1 MSHRAVITGVGMLG
15 AAGRGVES
23 AVLAIEQRRCVLTLD
38 QRLEELGTRC
48 RFSGRLERVDEA
60 FADLPI
66 EKQARSFFGRFARI
80 GAIAAFDAMSAAGS
94 PAIGQVRV
102 ATAVGPMGELEICFK
117 DTLAKAP
124 HPLPAH
130 AVTRVTPSFLATYL
144 AAAFGAPR
152 GGRNVSC
159 ACLSA
164 LEALADAVEAI
175 GSGREQACL
184 VGAVDED
191 SASTYWAF
199 DRQRLL
205 DTCATPERR
214 TRALSGARGGFLPAG
229 GAAFFVV
236 ESESFARSRGAR
248 CLARIGAPS
257 IHSDRGAESLVAFP
271 RSAYRAVLAELL
283 VAGRP
288 DLVLAHAPPS
298 VADLDEL
305 GVLDDAIG
313 LVTHRVPVRSY
324 KSLLGY
330 AMGAAGAIDIAL
342 AVAQLEASKLLPN
355 DVMRLAGDAERFG
368 PVVVGPPQARSL
380 ERVLKM
386 VYAQGR
392 VAGGLMIERGEAS

>member
-1 MSHRAVITGVGMLG
+1 MSHGAVITGVGMLG
-15 AAGRGVES
+15 PAGRGVEA
-23 AVLAIEQRRCVLTLD
+23 AVEAIKQRRCALTAD
-38 QRLEELGTRC
+38 ERLARLGTRC
-48 RFSGRLERVDEA
+48 RISGRIERVDEA
-60 FADLPI
+60 FAGLPI
-66 EKQARSFFGRFARI
+66 EKEAGSFFGRFARI
-80 GAIAAFDAMSAAGS
+80 GAIAAFDAMDAAGS
-94 PAIGQVRV
+94 PPIGQVRV
-102 ATAVGPMGELEICFK
+102 ATAVGPMGELETCFK
-117 DTLAKAP
+117 DTLTKAP

-144 AAAFGAPR
+144 AAAFRAPR

-164 LEALADAVEAI
+164 LEALADAVDAI

-205 DTCATPERR
+205 GTCVTPEGR
-214 TRALSGARGGFLPAG
+214 TRALSCARGGFLPAG

-248 CLARIGAPS
+248 CLAKIQATS
-257 IHSDRGAESLVAFP
+257 IHSDGGARSLVAFP
-271 RSAYRAVLAELL
+271 RSAYRAVLGELL
-283 VAGRP
+283 AAGRP
-288 DLVLAHAPPS
+288 DLVLAHAPPT

-305 GVLDDAIG
+305 SVLDDAIG
-313 LVTHRVPVRSY
+313 LLAHRVPVRSY

-330 AMGAAGAIDIAL
+330 ALGAAGAIDIAL
-342 AVAQLEASKLLPN
+342 AVAQIDASELLPN
-355 DVMRLAGDAERFG
+355 DVEQLVGDAEQFG
-368 PVVVGPPQARSL
+368 PVVLGPLRPRASA
-380 ERVLKM
+380 RVLKM

-392 VAGGLMIERGEAS
+392 IAGGLMIERGDVP